1 MIYWQPFTVHVHK
14 RGMHPLT
21 LTWRVKTTTEAASE
35 VLGSTKTV
43 LILMFREIQDEMAL
57 ILSANQVL
65 TRDQDS

>member
-1 MIYWQPFTVHVHK
+1 
-14 RGMHPLT
+14 MHPLT
-21 LTWRVKTTTEAASE
+21 RTWRVKTTTEAASE

-43 LILMFREIQDEMAL
+43 LILMFREIQEEMAL